1 MMKKSQPLSALIEKE
16 KPEVMREAKRQAIEL
31 CFLVERNNSL
41 ELRTIRCLENAVH
54 YHRNQVSK
62 SGQIIGSSLRSLES
76 SGAY

>member
-1 MMKKSQPLSALIEKE
+1 MKKKSQPLEKFDA
-16 KPEVMREAKRQAIEL
+16 MREARHQEVEL

-41 ELRTIRCLENAVH
+41 ELRTIRCLENAEH

-76 SGAY
+76 SGVH